1 MIGKRTLIFLTILLA
16 IFGSTIFVI
25 KLAKGYKPD
34 FSQKT
39 FRATGLLVATSIPDG
54 GQIFVDGKLKS
65 ATNTTISLSPDT
77 YEVEIKKDGF
87 NLWKKTLKIEK
98 ELVVKTEAYLFPQVP
113 DLKALTFTGAAN
125 PTLSPD
131 ETKVVYSV
139 SKAEIGKNGLWVQ
152 ELSELPFGISHEPRQ
167 ILQSAPGGRDFSKA
181 TFRWSQDSKQVLV
194 TLKSGKTEEN
204 FLIDPNTLNS
214 ATELIDV
221 TSNLPIIRQQ
231 WEKEEKQKRNQRLT
245 KLPPELL
252 EILKAGSKDIVF
264 SLDETKILYTATAS
278 AQIKDNLIPQIPAAS
293 TQKQER
299 TLKPGQTYV
308 YDIKEDRN
316 FLITETGQK
325 TEGLALSWFPTSK
338 HLIQVEKEKITIME
352 YDGTNR
358 TVVYFGPYE
367 FPFAFPF
374 PSGNKI
380 LILTALGKDQPFNLY
395 AVSLR

>member
-299 TLKPGQTYV
+299 TLKPGQTYI

>member
-1 MIGKRTLIFLTILLA
+1 MIGKRTLIFFAILLA
-16 IFGSTIFVI
+16 IFGSTYLVI
-25 KLAKGYKPD
+25 KLAKGYKLD

-87 NLWKKTLKIEK
+87 SPWKKTLKIEK

-113 DLKALTFTGAAN
+113 DLKALTFTSAAN

-139 SKAEIGKNGLWVQ
+139 SKAEIGKNGLWVMD
-152 ELSELPFGISHEPRQ
+152 LSELPFGISREPRQ
-167 ILQSAPGGRDFSKA
+167 ILQSASGGRDFSKA
-181 TFRWSQDSKQVLV
+181 SFRWSTDSKQVLV

-204 FLIDPNTLNS
+204 FLIDPNALNS

-221 TSNLPIIRQQ
+221 TSNLPTILKQ
-231 WEKEEKQKRNQRLT
+231 WEKEEKTRREQKLK
-245 KLPPELL
+245 KLPVELL
-252 EILKAGSKDIVF
+252 EIVQNSTKDVIF

-316 FLITETGQK
+316 FWIAGEETNI
-325 TEGLALSWFPTSK
+325 SWFPTSR

-352 YDGTNR
+352 SDGTNR
-358 TVVYFGPYE
+358 TVVYSGPYE

-374 PSGNKI
+374 PAGNKI
-380 LILTALGKDQPFNLY
+380 LVLTALGKDSPQNLY

>member
-204 FLIDPNTLNS
+204 FLIDPNSLNS

>member
-1 MIGKRTLIFLTILLA
+1 MIGKRTLIFFTILLA
-16 IFGSTIFVI
+16 IFGSTYLVI

-39 FRATGLLVATSIPDG
+39 FRPTGLLVATSIPDG

-131 ETKVVYSV
+131 ETRVVYSV

-152 ELSELPFGISHEPRQ
+152 ELSEFPFGISREPRQ

-181 TFRWSQDSKQVLV
+181 SFRWSTDSKQVLV

-204 FLIDPNTLNS
+204 FLIDPNILNS

-221 TSNLPIIRQQ
+221 TSNLPTIRQQ
-231 WEKEEKQKRNQRLT
+231 WEKEEKQKTDQRLT

-252 EILKAGSKDIVF
+252 EILKSGSKDIVF

-278 AQIKDNLIPQIPAAS
+278 AQIKDNLIPPIPAAS

-299 TLKPGQTYV
+299 TLKIGQTYV

-316 FLITETGQK
+316 FLIIETGQK
-325 TEGLALSWFPTSK
+325 TEDLVLSWFPTSK
-338 HLIQVEKEKITIME
+338 HLIQVEKDKITIME

-358 TVVYFGPYE
+358 MVVYSGPYE

-374 PSGNKI
+374 PSANKI

>member
-252 EILKAGSKDIVF
+252 EILKSGSKDIVF

-299 TLKPGQTYV
+299 TLKPGQTYI

>member
-204 FLIDPNTLNS
+204 FLIDPNSLNS

-252 EILKAGSKDIVF
+252 EILKSGSKDIVF

-316 FLITETGQK
+316 FWVAGEETNI
-325 TEGLALSWFPTSK
+325 SWFPTSK

>member
-316 FLITETGQK
+316 FWVAGEETNI
-325 TEGLALSWFPTSK
+325 SWFPTSK